1 MTHGAVAFSRG
12 SAAGYLAALGCA
24 IVWAGYS
31 VASRRFSQIPSDA
44 VGGYCGVT
52 AVLSA
57 ILHFALEPTV
67 LPTAGVATIVV
78 LLGIGPLGVSF
89 FLWDAGMKHGDPRTL
104 GALSYVGQVASTLLL
119 VAIGRA
125 PLSARWRWEL

>member
-1 MTHGAVAFSRG
+1 M
-12 SAAGYLAALGCA
+12 
-24 IVWAGYS
+24 
-31 VASRRFSQIPSDA
+31 
-44 VGGYCGVT
+44 
-52 AVLSA
+52 
-57 ILHFALEPTV
+57 

-78 LLGIGPLGVSF
+78 LLGVGPLGVSF

-125 PLSARWRWEL
+125 PLSAALALGALMVTAGAAIGTSDAWSRRGTPTSRAVAKQVTKRHQA